1 VILLDY
7 RKDEYKKV
15 RIPFGF
21 NEQLQKVFLSLF
33 HTFFVAMTGHGK
45 TLGMKSLLL
54 RFHEL
59 FPDWKI
65 LIIDSKDKRDYA
77 DLNADIPICFVE
89 ATDPLD
95 LKNLME
101 PIVGAKMMY
110 YFDKIIEE
118 ATFDTLSEIQR
129 NIHKKVVDADEGRI
143 KIHGKDLG
151 KLRVLD
157 FTLAKLVALIE
168 KPNIISELKLHDGFN
183 VMPVSLPDVKNPNL
197 KRAFQQLIARSA
209 LILLLADP
217 LYERTLLVLDEN
229 HKWNPQRY
237 SSICKQP
244 LSEFISEGRSQDKI
258 VWLSDQALTKIDK
271 EALKNVKIWV
281 VGQQMEDNE
290 VEDARNAV
298 NSITDL
304 SVTDKEI
311 KTLKIGNF
319 ILVDG
324 LHRTVEKVYLQP
336 YGTPDEIT
344 QQIAEGADPELA
356 EPYIFAFES
365 KLRKSMEVDEDL
377 VYKELYEK
385 VKTELEE
392 IEKNIEKRLEEVRQ
406 EAFAEALKKVD
417 EIKKEWNIDEL
428 QETIMQLKDDKET
441 LEKELKKLEPLK
453 TFGAALETFLIEI
466 GAAAP
471 TSTPVSTPGISVAYI
486 DERINQR
493 IGSGPSPIP
502 VVSVD
507 VDQRIKELVKNVV
520 VNRIVTKIQALPE
533 PAKKAAWWLH
543 ERKQATIKDLY
554 NFVYSGQTELKGRA
568 VGLFSAN
575 VVTPLVDAWLIVN
588 ERGTLRWVLPEKL
601 AAELKDVLSNSDIEK
616 VPKYLA
622 SLLL

>member
-1 VILLDY
+1 
-7 RKDEYKKV
+7 
-15 RIPFGF
+15 
-21 NEQLQKVFLSLF
+21 
-33 HTFFVAMTGHGK
+33 
-45 TLGMKSLLL
+45 
-54 RFHEL
+54 
-59 FPDWKI
+59 
-65 LIIDSKDKRDYA
+65 
-77 DLNADIPICFVE
+77 
-89 ATDPLD
+89 
-95 LKNLME
+95 ME
-101 PIVGAKMMY
+101 
-110 YFDKIIEE
+110 
-118 ATFDTLSEIQR
+118 
-129 NIHKKVVDADEGRI
+129 
-143 KIHGKDLG
+143 
-151 KLRVLD
+151 
-157 FTLAKLVALIE
+157 
-168 KPNIISELKLHDGFN
+168 
-183 VMPVSLPDVKNPNL
+183 
-197 KRAFQQLIARSA
+197 
-209 LILLLADP
+209 
-217 LYERTLLVLDEN
+217 
-229 HKWNPQRY
+229 PQRY

-344 QQIAEGADPELA
+344 KQIAEGADPELA
-356 EPYIFAFES
+356 EPYIFKFES
-365 KLRKSMEVDEDL
+365 KLRKSMESMEVDDDL
-377 VYKELYEK
+377 IYKEKYE
-385 VKTELEE
+385 EL
-392 IEKNIEKRLEEVRQ
+392 VRQ
-406 EAFAEALKKVD
+406 FERRVAEEREKAFKEAMDKFEEMKKTLNV
-417 EIKKEWNIDEL
+417 EEL
-428 QETIMQLKDDKET
+428 RETIMQLKDDKEA
-441 LEKELKKLEPLK
+441 LEKEQKKLEPLK

-466 GAAAP
+466 GATTP
-471 TSTPVSTPGISVAYI
+471 TSTPSTVPGISIAYI

-507 VDQRIKELVKNVV
+507 VDQRIKELVRNEV

-554 NFVYSGQTELKGRA
+554 NFVYGGQTEFTGRA

-575 VVTPLVDAWLIVN
+575 VVTPLVDAWLIVKEN
-588 ERGTLRWVLPEKL
+588 GNIRWVLQEKL
-601 AAELKDVLSNSDIEK
+601 QAELRDVLNNSDIEK

>member
-1 VILLDY
+1 MTEY

-15 RIPFGF
+15 RILFGF
-21 NEQLQKVFLSLF
+21 NEKLEKIFLYLF

-101 PIVGAKMMY
+101 PVVGAKMMY

-118 ATFDTLSEIQR
+118 ATFDTLGEIQR

-217 LYERTLLVLDEN
+217 RYERTLLVLDEN

-304 SVTDKEI
+304 SVTDREI

-324 LHRTVEKVYLQP
+324 LHRTVEKVYLQA
-336 YGTPDEIT
+336 YGVPDDIT
-344 QQIAEGADPELA
+344 QQIAKGADPELA
-356 EPYIFAFES
+356 EPYIFKFES
-365 KLRKSMEVDEDL
+365 KLRKNMEVDEDL
-377 VYKELYEK
+377 VYKEQF
-385 VKTELEE
+385 EE
-392 IEKNIEKRLEEVRQ
+392 EKRKREECEKEFARQLEHLTKKARE
-406 EAFAEALKKVD
+406 EASAEAMKKIE
-417 EIKKEWNIDEL
+417 EIKKEWKVDEY
-428 QETIMQLKDDKET
+428 QGTIANLKDEKAT
-441 LEKELKKLEPLK
+441 LETALKQLEPLK
-453 TFGAALETFLIEI
+453 ALKEALVNVFGTQAGPPGFEPRSSVPSEI
-466 GAAAP
+466 LVVTEQP
-471 TSTPVSTPGISVAYI
+471 TIT
-486 DERINQR
+486 
-493 IGSGPSPIP
+493 
-502 VVSVD
+502 
-507 VDQRIKELVKNVV
+507 
-520 VNRIVTKIQALPE
+520 IQK
-533 PAKKAAWWLH
+533 KKAPPLSLDDSSLEGKIAILYAEDELPRDKWFTVSDIYRAFQKHGWNQDPHTSKVLDKFCQWGYFT
-543 ERKQATIKDLY
+543 KQMSGRRPEYKIKL
-554 NFVYSGQTELKGRA
+554 
-568 VGLFSAN
+568 SAN
-575 VVTPLVDAWLIVN
+575 QAK
-588 ERGTLRWVLPEKL
+588 EKGL
-601 AAELKDVLSNSDIEK
+601 LKETEAE
-616 VPKYLA
+616 
-622 SLLL
+622 

>member
-1 VILLDY
+1 MSESF

-15 RIPFGF
+15 KIPFGF
-21 NEQLQKVFLSLF
+21 KEQSQKVFLSLF

-45 TLGMKSLLL
+45 TLGMKALLL

-59 FPDWKI
+59 FPEWKI

-118 ATFDTLSEIQR
+118 ATFDTLGEIQR

-143 KIHGKDLG
+143 KIHGKELG

-168 KPNIISELKLHDGFN
+168 KPNIISELKLQDGFN

-197 KRAFQQLIARSA
+197 KRAFQQLITRSA
-209 LILLLADP
+209 LLLLLSNP

-271 EALKNVKIWV
+271 EALKNVKIWI

-290 VEDARNAV
+290 IEDARNTV

-304 SVTDKEI
+304 SVTNREI

-336 YGTPDEIT
+336 YGTPDEIA
-344 QQIAEGADPELA
+344 QQIAKGADPELA
-356 EPYIFAFES
+356 EPYILEFES

-377 VYKELYEK
+377 VYKEKYEEEK
-385 VKTELEE
+385 RKREELEKE
-392 IEKNIEKRLEEVRQ
+392 IPQKLEKVRQ
-406 EAFAEALKKVD
+406 EAYAEAMKKVD
-417 EIKKEWNIDEL
+417 EIKKEWKIDEY
-428 QETIMQLKDDKET
+428 QETIAKLKDE
-441 LEKELKKLEPLK
+441 LEKLEPLK
-453 TFGAALETFLIEI
+453 ALGEALAKFLIET
-466 GAAAP
+466 GVRAP
-471 TSTPVSTPGISVAYI
+471 TSTPSAIPTMPGITVADV

-493 IGSGPSPIP
+493 LGSGPTPIP

-507 VDQRIKELVKNVV
+507 VDQRIKELVKNEVI
-520 VNRIVTKIQALPE
+520 NRIVTKIQALPE

-543 ERKQATIKDLY
+543 EKRQANIRALY
-554 NFVYSGQTELKGRA
+554 NYMFDRPPEETGRIP
-568 VGLFSAN
+568 GTFYMN
-575 VVTPLVDAWLIVN
+575 VVNPLQDAWLIVN
-588 ERGTLRWVLPEKL
+588 EAGNIHWSLQEKL
-601 AAELKDVLSNSDIEK
+601 QAELKEVLTNSDLEK